1 MSAPRLWATRLCYRT
16 AYRLL
21 QLVGMISGHHGHG
34 VKCLLTHRGQIL
46 LVRHTYG
53 QRQVWY
59 LPGGGVRRS
68 EQPLAAGLREMQEE
82 LGIEIPTMRELGRI
96 ELQLDHMSAII
107 TCLHAELTD
116 PRLHPN
122 PGEIA
127 QAAWFEPDALPSP
140 LGSEV
145 RRLGALLEHD
155 SGGAARRAIP

>member
-1 MSAPRLWATRLCYRT
+1 MSAPRLWATRICYRV

-21 QLVGMISGHHGHG
+21 QLVGILSGRHGHG
-34 VKCLLTHRGQIL
+34 VKCLLTHRDQIL

-68 EQPLAAGLREMQEE
+68 EQPLAAGLREMHEE
-82 LGIEIPTMRELGRI
+82 LGLQEPPMCELGRV
-96 ELQLDHMSAII
+96 ELRLDHMSVTI

-116 PRLHPN
+116 TSVYPN
-122 PGEIA
+122 PSEIA
-127 QAAWFEPDALPSP
+127 DAAWFALDELPSP

-145 RRLGALLEHD
+145 RRLSALLQ
-155 SGGAARRAIP
+155 